1 MLAGKPPAQPP
12 PRVTDFEELDKKAV
26 DVLVDALKYIATTAG
41 IIIAMYSQ
49 SLREFLK
56 DDSIAAAASPAK
68 LLLFFPILSWFAAVT
83 GTVLGIYPRQYLAST
98 DHAKELA
105 IRKIRVGDA
114 IPIEGAITFIRVKRP
129 SGRVVLTR
137 RLPASDRLTLP
148 LRPGR
153 YRLVSW
159 QRLCDGNCG
168 TLDPPSDRCARSL
181 TITAGE
187 RLTAT
192 IRVNYAVGC
201 VIRLRR

>member
-1 MLAGKPPAQPP
+1 MPNLSFCGRRWRPP
-12 PRVTDFEELDKKAV
+12 VTLPV
-26 DVLVDALKYIATTAG
+26 VLMT
-41 IIIAMYSQ
+41 
-49 SLREFLK
+49 
-56 DDSIAAAASPAK
+56 AAALAAGS
-68 LLLFFPILSWFAAVT
+68 FAA
-83 GTVLGIYPRQYLAST
+83 QASARPPVRSAA
-98 DHAKELA
+98 HAAPARPAGHLA

-137 RLPASDRLTLP
+137 RLPASDRRTLP
-148 LRPGR
+148 LPAGR

-181 TITAGE
+181 TIVAGQ
-187 RLTAT
+187 RLRAT